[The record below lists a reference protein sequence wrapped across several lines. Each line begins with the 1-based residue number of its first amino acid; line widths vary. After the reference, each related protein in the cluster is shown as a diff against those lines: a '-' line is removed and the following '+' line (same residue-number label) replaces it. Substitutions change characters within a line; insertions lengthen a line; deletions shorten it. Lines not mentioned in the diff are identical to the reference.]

1 MPKEY
6 RPVWLLYWILKP
18 NNEGGEGNRSGEGQM
33 IETLECQSTGFELYY
48 HC

>member
-18 NNEGGEGNRSGEGQM
+18 NNEGGEASRSGEGQM
-33 IETLECQSTGFELYY
+33 KEILECQSTGFELYY